1 MSSYGVSNAMIL
13 MVLIFIVHG
22 IIVKKTFTHQISAQP
37 IYKQP
42 YNSFHE
48 SFVVPE
54 PVKDRQHAEMI
65 DFANSNESGQHAIG
79 N

>member
-37 IYKQP
+37 IYS
-42 YNSFHE
+42 NRIIFHE

-54 PVKDRQHAEMI
+54 PVKDTDNMQR
-65 DFANSNESGQHAIG
+65 
-79 N
+79 